1 MSENKFYRFML
12 RKIENMKNP
21 IVERDYS
28 RNLDSTFLEYRSGTK
43 FVIVDFS
50 QAGDFKVVT
59 PYRTLLLWHYF
70 KKRLLFN

>member
-21 IVERDYS
+21 VVERDYS
-28 RNLDSTFLEYRSGTK
+28 RNLDSTFLEYRSGNK

-50 QAGDFKVVT
+50 
-59 PYRTLLLWHYF
+59 
-70 KKRLLFN
+70 